1 MQDYERRSAVLL
13 PFGSAG
19 TDLSEIVEKHGSG
32 VSGGPR
38 SP

>member
-1 MQDYERRSAVLL
+1 MQGCECRSPLLL
-13 PFGSAG
+13 PLGSAG
-19 TDLSEIVEKHGSG
+19 TDFSEMVEKHGSG